1 MFQKNSLLGKTSLII
16 FILKSLSSITTTIFS
31 LIPNV
36 WIPNLVLKK
45 ISNNRLKSVIA
56 TKKEQIKAAKRE
68 QEAAI
73 LNLEL
78 KRTLKEYLRRNEVKE
93 YIRLCTHNTYIKI

>member
-1 MFQKNSLLGKTSLII
+1 MDKEKEILEIAIHKSGKEFYNFLN
-16 FILKSLSSITTTIFS
+16 IL
-31 LIPNV
+31 
-36 WIPNLVLKK
+36 LKK
-45 ISNNRLKSVIA
+45 INNNRLKAVIA
-56 TKKEQIKAAKRE
+56 IKKEEIKAAKRE

-93 YIRLCTHNTYIKI
+93 YIRLCGHNTYIEIWFNFAINI

>member
-1 MFQKNSLLGKTSLII
+1 MDTIEKEV
-16 FILKSLSSITTTIFS
+16 LKIAISKSGRDFYNFL
-31 LIPNV
+31 
-36 WIPNLVLKK
+36 NLVLKK

>member
-1 MFQKNSLLGKTSLII
+1 MDTIEKEV
-16 FILKSLSSITTTIFS
+16 LKIAISKSGRDFYNFL
-31 LIPNV
+31 
-36 WIPNLVLKK
+36 NLVLKK

-78 KRTLKEYLRRNEVKE
+78 KRTLKEYLRREEVRQ
-93 YIRLCTHNTYIKI
+93 YIRLCNCNTYIEI